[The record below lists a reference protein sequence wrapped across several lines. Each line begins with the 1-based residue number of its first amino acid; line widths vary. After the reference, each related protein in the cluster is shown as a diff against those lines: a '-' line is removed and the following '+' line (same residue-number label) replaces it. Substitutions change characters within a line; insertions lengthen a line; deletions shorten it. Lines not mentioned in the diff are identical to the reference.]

1 MESHK
6 YAHLFPLASEGEL
19 AEMAADIKQ
28 RGLLHPIITLN
39 GQILDGRNR
48 FRACELAGVTPDFR
62 EYEGVDPLADVI
74 SWNLHRRQLSTSQRA
89 ALAAELKPMF
99 EAEAK
104 GRMSAGG
111 KGKANL
117 PDPQKGQAR
126 DQAAQAVNVSGRIV
140 QDAETVLKDDPE
152 EFEKIKSG
160 RITVNAAKRNVERK
174 RKRKQTQEEEEPK
187 ERVATRGNSKA
198 IQHAAEA
205 INILRKIKETD
216 PARRE
221 AFRMVKK
228 WVTDNE

>member
-1 MESHK
+1 MEAHK
-6 YAHLFPLASEGEL
+6 YAQLFPMASEGEL

-28 RGLLHPIITLN
+28 RGLLHPIITVN

-89 ALAAELKPMF
+89 ALGAELKPMF

-104 GRMSAGG
+104 GRMSEGG
-111 KGKANL
+111 KGVANL
-117 PDPQKGQAR
+117 PQAGKSR
-126 DQAAQAVNVSGRIV
+126 DQAAHAVNVSGRIV
-140 QDAETVLKDDPE
+140 QDAEAILKDDPE

-160 RITVNAAKRNVERK
+160 KSTVNAAKRKIERK
-174 RKRKQTQEEEEPK
+174 RKRQQTQEEEQPK
-187 ERVATRGNSKA
+187 EGVATRGKSKA

-205 INILRKIKETD
+205 INILRKIKETA

>member
-6 YAHLFPLASEGEL
+6 YAQLFPLASEGEL

-28 RGLLHPIITLN
+28 RGLLHPIITVN

-48 FRACELAGVTPDFR
+48 FRACELAGVTPVFR

-89 ALAAELKPMF
+89 ALAVELKPMF

-104 GRMSAGG
+104 EREALNNASR
-111 KGKANL
+111 ANL
-117 PDPQKGQAR
+117 PYSQKGRSR
-126 DQAAQAVNVSGRIV
+126 DKAAEAVNVSGRIV
-140 QDAETVLKDDPE
+140 QDAETILKDDPE

-160 RITVNAAKRNVERK
+160 KSTVNAAKRNVERK
-174 RKRKQTQEEEEPK
+174 RRKKQEQEEEEPK
-187 ERVATRGNSKA
+187 DRVATRGNSKA

-221 AFRMVKK
+221 AFRMVRK

>member
-1 MESHK
+1 MEAHK
-6 YAHLFPLASEGEL
+6 YAQLFPLASEGEL

-28 RGLLHPIITLN
+28 RGLLHPIITVN

-117 PDPQKGQAR
+117 PYLQKGQSR
-126 DQAAQAVNVSGRIV
+126 DQAAEAVNVSGCIV
-140 QDAETVLKDDPE
+140 QDAEAILKDDPE
-152 EFEKIKSG
+152 EFERIKSG
-160 RITVNAAKRNVERK
+160 KVTVNGAKRNIERK
-174 RKRKQTQEEEEPK
+174 RKSKQTQEEEKPK
-187 ERVATRGNSKA
+187 EGAASRGNSKA
-198 IQHAAEA
+198 IQQAAAA

>member
-1 MESHK
+1 MEAHK
-6 YAHLFPLASEGEL
+6 YAQLFPMASEGEI

-28 RGLLHPIITLN
+28 RGLLHPIITVN

-89 ALAAELKPMF
+89 ALGAELKPMF
-99 EAEAK
+99 EAEAQD
-104 GRMSAGG
+104 RMLAGT
-111 KGKANL
+111 KYNPVANL
-117 PDPQKGQAR
+117 PQGGKSR
-126 DQAAQAVNVSGRIV
+126 DQAAHAVNVSGRIV
-140 QDAETVLKDDPE
+140 QDAEAILKDDPE

-160 RITVNAAKRNVERK
+160 KSTVNAAKRNIERK
-174 RKRKQTQEEEEPK
+174 RKRKQTQEEEQPK
-187 ERVATRGNSKA
+187 EGVAPRGKSKA

>member
-1 MESHK
+1 
-6 YAHLFPLASEGEL
+6 
-19 AEMAADIKQ
+19 MAADIKQ
-28 RGLLHPIITLN
+28 RGLLHPIITVN

-99 EAEAK
+99 EEEAK

-111 KGKANL
+111 KGVANL
-117 PDPQKGQAR
+117 PQAGKSR

-152 EFEKIKSG
+152 EFEKIKNG
-160 RITVNAAKRNVERK
+160 RITVNAAKRNVEQK
-174 RKRKQTQEEEEPK
+174 RRRNQTQDDEDPK
-187 ERVATRGNSKA
+187 EQLSTRGNSKA
-198 IQHAAEA
+198 IQHAVVA

-216 PARRE
+216 PARHE
-221 AFRMVKK
+221 AFLMVTK
-228 WVTDNE
+228 WITDNE

>member
-1 MESHK
+1 MEAHK
-6 YAHLFPLASEGEL
+6 YAQLFPMASEGEL

-28 RGLLHPIITLN
+28 RGLLHPIITVN

-99 EAEAK
+99 EEEAK

-111 KGKANL
+111 KGVANL
-117 PDPQKGQAR
+117 PQAGKSR

-152 EFEKIKSG
+152 EFEKIKNG
-160 RITVNAAKRNVERK
+160 RITVNAAKRNVEQK
-174 RKRKQTQEEEEPK
+174 RRRNQTQDDEDPK
-187 ERVATRGNSKA
+187 EQLSTRGNSKA
-198 IQHAAEA
+198 IQHAVVA

-216 PARRE
+216 PARHE
-221 AFRMVKK
+221 AFLMVTK
-228 WVTDNE
+228 WITDNE